1 MIEAGEC
8 LKIRQLNEADFG
20 GGCKF
25 ILQNRE
31 LNGVNAVFFGLI
43 N

>member
-20 GGCKF
+20 GGCKLF
-25 ILQNRE
+25 YKTGNLMA
-31 LNGVNAVFFGLI
+31 LMLSPLG
-43 N
+43 